1 MCPKWHNHQGCVT
14 SRSVAKHVK
23 LEALWLGERE
33 GTRKQME
40 KSRFGRVRESK
51 RQGVRR
57 WWLGRGL
64 HLGLVLAE
72 VSVYRLIGR

>member
-1 MCPKWHNHQGCVT
+1 
-14 SRSVAKHVK
+14 
-23 LEALWLGERE
+23 
-33 GTRKQME
+33 ME

-64 HLGLVLAE
+64 HLDLVLAE
-72 VSVYRLIGR
+72 VSVYRLIGRLVFGSVTRMALAAEDDSV

>member
-1 MCPKWHNHQGCVT
+1 
-14 SRSVAKHVK
+14 
-23 LEALWLGERE
+23 
-33 GTRKQME
+33 ME

-64 HLGLVLAE
+64 HLDLVLAK
-72 VSVYRLIGR
+72 VSDYRLIGR